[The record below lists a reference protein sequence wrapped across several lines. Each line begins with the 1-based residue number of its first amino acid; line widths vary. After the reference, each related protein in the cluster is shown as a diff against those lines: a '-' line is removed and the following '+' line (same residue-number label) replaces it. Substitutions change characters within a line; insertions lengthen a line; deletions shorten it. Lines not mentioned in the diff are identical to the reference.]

1 MDWSLLISNLWK
13 LSLGLLLIGLTVL
26 TGYLCAAFGSIRNS
40 LNSIRDTLN
49 SIEGIVN
56 QELSELI
63 IDVDKTTKAL
73 NEELPTLLENLREL
87 LASWVNISESEIRP
101 TLHNVQEMSTTLNRS
116 TQELDQGIQKVSAFS
131 AETVAQIAFFRNQLS
146 GFLTNAISLWHG
158 IKAGWSSFASR

>member
-1 MDWSLLISNLWK
+1 MDWSLFISNFWK

-63 IDVDKTTKAL
+63 IDVDKTAKAL
-73 NEELPTLLENLREL
+73 NEELPTLLGNLREL
-87 LASWVNISESEIRP
+87 LASWENISESEIRP

-116 TQELDQGIQKVSAFS
+116 TQELDQGIQKVSTFS

-146 GFLTNAISLWHG
+146 GLLTNAISLWRG
-158 IKAGWSSFASR
+158 IKAGWSSFVSK

>member
-26 TGYLCAAFGSIRNS
+26 TGYLCAAFGSLRNS

-63 IDVDKTTKAL
+63 IDVDKTAKAL
-73 NEELPTLLENLREL
+73 NEELPTLLGNLREL
-87 LASWVNISESEIRP
+87 LASWENISESEIRP

-116 TQELDQGIQKVSAFS
+116 TQELDQVVEKISAFS
-131 AETVAQIAFFRNQLS
+131 RETVAQIAFFRNQLA
-146 GFLTNAISLWHG
+146 GLLTNAISFWHG
-158 IKAGWSSFASR
+158 IKAGWSSFVSR